1 MNLTDWETVE
11 DYSQNA
17 HTPAHVSCSVKNPF
31 VPQLHS
37 FRQSLCNCHQIW
49 GKNEPEKGL
58 MSLKPVSEGWVFFFA
73 SSRLL
78 SCGDGRVIFMW
89 CCMSILEQ
97 TENKQT
103 EVCRANIS
111 QKQSCFGGRV
121 NSVVG
126 LQHWH
131 SIILNMLNNG
141 RQRYRRHITFCILLD
156 PICLSND
163 FPISRV
169 STLQRYKRHLFG
181 DDDTMLLLY
190 WCHIKNCN
198 RLSNCPQQHPV
209 P

>member
-58 MSLKPVSEGWVFFFA
+58 TSLKPVSKGWVFFFA

-89 CCMSILEQ
+89 CCMSVLEQ

-141 RQRYRRHITFCILLD
+141 RQRYRRHITFVSYWT
-156 PICLSND
+156 PFASQM
-163 FPISRV
+163 ISR
-169 STLQRYKRHLFG
+169 SAESPHYN
-181 DDDTMLLLY
+181 DTKDIFLVMMPRCCCCIY
-190 WCHIKNCN
+190 VI
-198 RLSNCPQQHPV
+198 
-209 P
+209 